1 MHTTVP
7 PAVSAAH
14 RQATNTNILV
24 KPLHGQKERPAAAS
38 ETVSEEKI
46 GKSNNRHT
54 RHIIEI
60 KELRRRE
67 RLSART

>member
-7 PAVSAAH
+7 PAVPAAH

-46 GKSNNRHT
+46 GKSNRHT

-67 RLSART
+67 RLLART

>member
-7 PAVSAAH
+7 AAH

-46 GKSNNRHT
+46 EKSNRHT